1 MIKKEFEQKRLP
13 LFGDIVPQAR
23 ERRYPQPRA
32 ISAYPP
38 DVNELFAVPLNLNFR
53 KRLGIWVNRME
64 KEGSFSVEEIL
75 VSERASLVRQYLFP
89 QKDRW
94 LNQEEVVAQV
104 YGDPKSKGFKEK
116 LLISMVRIIRRHRNG
131 PRAIEILKNTDFLYK
146 HLVFHKLPSGKKL
159 ETIDELKN
167 CSSEELRLI
176 CGARR
181 MFEDLKRRLREY
193 FPDWDPQVVFRE
205 ELPPEQAFDL

>member
-1 MIKKEFEQKRLP
+1 MIKEGLEQKRLP
-13 LFGDIVPQAR
+13 FFDNMVPQVR
-23 ERRYPQPRA
+23 ERRHPQPRA
-32 ISAYPP
+32 IPAYSP
-38 DVNELFAVPLNLNFR
+38 DVNELFCTPLNLNFR
-53 KRLGIWVNRME
+53 KRLGMWVNQME
-64 KEGSFSVEEIL
+64 KEGNFGVEEVL
-75 VSERASLVRQYLFP
+75 TPERASLVRQYLFP

-94 LNQEEVVAQV
+94 LNQGEVMAQV
-104 YGDPKSKGFKEK
+104 YGEPRSKGLKGK

-167 CSSEELRLI
+167 CSPAELRLI

-193 FPDWDPQVVFRE
+193 FPDWDPQVVFRD
-205 ELPPEQAFDL
+205 ELPAKEAFDF